1 MRRIPILVLTASLC
15 LVMASRLGA
24 GAQEVSPAATP
35 LGCPATT
42 PEQNEDLVRRYWE
55 VVYNEKRPER
65 AADFLAEDFVR
76 RNTVRPQDNAPGT
89 DDDVARARE
98 NLTDFPDLHI
108 TIEDVVAA
116 EDEVVVRLIWSGT
129 QDDDMEAW
137 GAPATGR
144 RASYDLV
151 AIYRIACGRLAEQ
164 WVVAD
169 YLTMLRQLGIVTD
182 EELATAATPMMAT
195 PVP

>member
-1 MRRIPILVLTASLC
+1 MRRIPILVLTAALC

-24 GAQEVSPAATP
+24 GAQEASPSATP
-35 LGCPATT
+35 PSCPATT

-55 VVYNEKRPER
+55 VVYNDKRPER

-76 RNTVRPQDNAPGT
+76 RHTVRPQDNVPGT

-116 EDEVVVRLIWSGT
+116 GDEVVVRLTWSGT
-129 QDDDMEAW
+129 QKTTW
-137 GAPATGR
+137 RPGVLRPPADARATTWSPSTGL
-144 RASYDLV
+144 RAAGWQSSGWS
-151 AIYRIACGRLAEQ
+151 R
-164 WVVAD
+164 
-169 YLTMLRQLGIVTD
+169 TT
-182 EELATAATPMMAT
+182 
-195 PVP
+195 

>member
-1 MRRIPILVLTASLC
+1 MHRIPILVLAAALC
-15 LVMASRLGA
+15 LIMAGRLA
-24 GAQEVSPAATP
+24 TGAQEASPAATP
-35 LGCPATT
+35 GSCPATT

-55 VVYNEKRPER
+55 VVYNDKRPER

-76 RNTVRPQDNAPGT
+76 RHTVRPQDNVPGT

-98 NLTDFPDLHI
+98 NLTDFPDLQI
-108 TIEDVVAA
+108 TIEDVIATG
-116 EDEVVVRLIWSGT
+116 DEVVVRLTWSGT
-129 QDDDMEAW
+129 QEDDMEAW
-137 GAPATGR
+137 GAPAAGR

-182 EELATAATPMMAT
+182 EELATAGTPTVATPA
-195 PVP
+195 P

>member
-1 MRRIPILVLTASLC
+1 MRRIPILVLTAALC

-24 GAQEVSPAATP
+24 GAQEASPAATP
-35 LGCPATT
+35 PGCPATT
-42 PEQNEDLVRRYWE
+42 PEQNEALVRRYWD
-55 VVYNEKRPER
+55 VVYNDKRPER

-76 RNTVRPQDNAPGT
+76 RHTVRPQDNVPGT

-108 TIEDVVAA
+108 TIEDVVSAG
-116 EDEVVVRLIWSGT
+116 DEVVVRLTWSGT
-129 QDDDMEAW
+129 QEDAMEAW

-144 RASYDLV
+144 RTSYDLV
-151 AIYRIACGRLAEQ
+151 AIYQIACGRLAEQ
-164 WVVAD
+164 WVVTD

-182 EELATAATPMMAT
+182 EELATAATPTVAT

>member
-1 MRRIPILVLTASLC
+1 
-15 LVMASRLGA
+15 
-24 GAQEVSPAATP
+24 
-35 LGCPATT
+35 
-42 PEQNEDLVRRYWE
+42 
-55 VVYNEKRPER
+55 VVYNDKRPES

-76 RNTVRPQDNAPGT
+76 RHTVRPQDNAPGT

-108 TIEDVVAA
+108 TIENVVAA
-116 EDEVVVRLIWSGT
+116 EDEVVVHLTWSGT
-129 QDDDMEAW
+129 QEDGMEAW

-182 EELATAATPMMAT
+182 EELATAATPMVAT
-195 PVP
+195 PVS

>member
-1 MRRIPILVLTASLC
+1 MRRIPILVLTAVLC

-24 GAQEVSPAATP
+24 GAQEASPAATP
-35 LGCPATT
+35 PSCPATT

-55 VVYNEKRPER
+55 VVYNDKRPER

-76 RNTVRPQDNAPGT
+76 RHTVRPQDNAPGT

-98 NLTDFPDLHI
+98 NLTDFPDLQI

-116 EDEVVVRLIWSGT
+116 GDEVVVRLTWSGT
-129 QDDDMEAW
+129 QKDDMEAW

-164 WVVAD
+164 WVVTD

-182 EELATAATPMMAT
+182 EELATAATPTVAT

>member
-1 MRRIPILVLTASLC
+1 MRRIPILVLTATLC
-15 LVMASRLGA
+15 LVLAGHLGV
-24 GAQEVSPAATP
+24 GAQEAPPAATP
-35 LGCPATT
+35 GSCPDTT

-55 VVYNEKRPER
+55 VVYNDKQPER
-65 AADFLAEDFVR
+65 AADFLAEDFAR
-76 RNTVRPQDNAPGT
+76 RHTARPQDNAPGT

-98 NLTDFPDLHI
+98 NLTDFPDMHI
-108 TIEDVVAA
+108 TIEKVVAA
-116 EDEVVVRLIWSGT
+116 EDEVVVHLTWSGT
-129 QDDDMEAW
+129 QEDELDAW

-169 YLTMLRQLGIVTD
+169 YLTMLRQLGIVSD
-182 EELATAATPMMAT
+182 EELATAGTPTVST
-195 PVP
+195 PTP